1 MKIFLTGSEGF
12 IGSHLAEKLIKLGHK
27 VKCTVLYNSFNNYGW
42 LESLERDIL
51 NEIEIC
57 FGDIRD
63 YSFVRNNMK
72 GCDAAIHLAALIGIP
87 YSYVSPKSYVET
99 NIGGTLNVLEA
110 VKELNIKK
118 LIHTSTSEVYGTAKF
133 IPITEQHPLNGQ
145 SPYSASKIAADQLAN
160 SYHLSFGTP
169 VVILRPFNT
178 YGPRQSLRAIIP
190 TIISQILK
198 NNKRIKLG
206 SLRPTRDFCYIQ
218 DTVSAFISALKS
230 KKCIGETI
238 NIGSG
243 SEISIKNLVN
253 LISKIT
259 NTKIS
264 ISSERHRK
272 RPEMSEVSRLCC
284 SNKKAKKFLNWQPFY
299 KGNSG
304 MIHGLSKTINWFS
317 KPENLKKYQSKKF
330 VI

>member
-1 MKIFLTGSEGF
+1 M
-12 IGSHLAEKLIKLGHK
+12 
-27 VKCTVLYNSFNNYGW
+27 
-42 LESLERDIL
+42 
-51 NEIEIC
+51 
-57 FGDIRD
+57 
-63 YSFVRNNMK
+63 
-72 GCDAAIHLAALIGIP
+72 
-87 YSYVSPKSYVET
+87 
-99 NIGGTLNVLEA
+99 
-110 VKELNIKK
+110 
-118 LIHTSTSEVYGTAKF
+118 
-133 IPITEQHPLNGQ
+133 
-145 SPYSASKIAADQLAN
+145 
-160 SYHLSFGTP
+160 
-169 VVILRPFNT
+169 
-178 YGPRQSLRAIIP
+178 
-190 TIISQILK
+190 
-198 NNKRIKLG
+198 
-206 SLRPTRDFCYIQ
+206 RPTRDFCYIQ

-238 NIGSG
+238 NIGTG

-264 ISSERHRK
+264 ISSEKHRK

-317 KPENLKKYQSKKF
+317 KPGNLKKYQSKKF